1 MKVSGLTVV
10 GCGALNW
17 DCLYRVAQ
25 LVTDGESVVEES
37 FEAPGGSAANTVYAL
52 SHWGVRA
59 GFIGAVGDDAEGR
72 QIIADFE
79 RVGVDTQR
87 LRVVKGQ
94 RTGRVIGLVDSKGRR
109 SLYVQPGAN
118 LALRLTEDDVAYA
131 SKVALVHLSSL
142 VGDEAFESQKEFA
155 LNLPKGVTLSV
166 APGMLYARRGLK
178 ALSPLLQRAT
188 VLFLTR
194 EELAL
199 LTGTENLE
207 AAAQQLWGLGVDI
220 LVVTLGEQGS
230 WVGSKG
236 KGRFSPSVQ
245 AHVVDTTG
253 AGDAFAAGFLWGFL
267 NGRPLPECQRLG
279 TIAAAFCLRALGART
294 GTPTLDELLAVA
306 FA

>member
-1 MKVSGLTVV
+1 MANLTVV

-17 DCLYRVAQ
+17 DCLFKVQQ
-25 LVTDGESVVEES
+25 LVTDSESIVEES
-37 FEAPGGSAANTVYAL
+37 FEAPGGSAANTIYAL
-52 SHWGVRA
+52 AKWGTPT
-59 GFIGAVGDDAEGR
+59 GFLGAVGDDSEG
-72 QIIADFE
+72 QHIIADLQG
-79 RVGVDTQR
+79 VGVDTQHI
-87 LRVVKGQ
+87 RVVKGQ
-94 RTGRVIGLVDSKGRR
+94 RTGRVLGLIDSKGRR

-118 LALRLTEDDVAYA
+118 KALRLTEADLHFAA
-131 SKVALVHLSSL
+131 RAECVHLSSL
-142 VGDEAFESQKEFA
+142 VGDAMLEQQQW
-155 LNLPKGVTLSV
+155 LVQQLPKDVLVSF
-166 APGMLYARRGLK
+166 APGTLYAQRGAA
-178 ALSPLLQRAT
+178 ALESLLRRAT

-194 EELAL
+194 HELAS

-207 AAAQQLWGLGVDI
+207 AAAQQLWSLGVEV

-230 WVGSKG
+230 WVGSNG
-236 KGRFSPSVQ
+236 KGRFAPSVQ

-306 FA
+306 FG

>member
-1 MKVSGLTVV
+1 MASLTVV

-17 DCLYRVAQ
+17 DCLYRVSQ

-37 FEAPGGSAANTVYAL
+37 FEAPGGSAANTIYAL
-52 SHWGVRA
+52 AHWGLRA
-59 GFIGAVGDDAEGR
+59 GFIGAVGDDDEGR
-72 QIIADFE
+72 RILADFE
-79 RVGVDTQR
+79 SVGVDTQR

-109 SLYVQPGAN
+109 SLYVQPAAN
-118 LALRLTEDDVAYA
+118 LTLRLTESDVTYA
-131 SKVALVHLSSL
+131 AQAQWVHLSSL
-142 VGDEAFESQKEFA
+142 VGEEALESQKEFA
-155 LNLPKGVTLSV
+155 LCLPKEVMVSV
-166 APGMLYARRGLK
+166 APGMLYARRGIK
-178 ALSPLLQRAT
+178 AIEPLLRRAT
-188 VLFLTR
+188 VLFLAR

-207 AAAQQLWGLGVDI
+207 AAAQQLWGLGIEI

-236 KGRFSPSVQ
+236 KGRFAPSVQ

-253 AGDAFAAGFLWGFL
+253 AGDAFAAGFLWGLL

-306 FA
+306 FE

>member
-1 MKVSGLTVV
+1 VAQLTVI

-17 DCLYRVAQ
+17 DCLYQVPQ
-25 LVTDGESVVEES
+25 LVIDGESIVEES
-37 FEAPGGSAANTVYAL
+37 FEAPGGSAANTIYAL
-52 SHWGVRA
+52 AHWGIPA
-59 GFIGAVGDDAEGR
+59 GFIGAVGDDEEGR
-72 QIIADFE
+72 RILADFE
-79 RVGVDTQR
+79 SVGVDTQR

-109 SLYVQPGAN
+109 SLYVQPAAN
-118 LALRLTEDDVAYA
+118 LSLRLNEEDVAYA
-131 SKVALVHLSSL
+131 AQASLVHLSSL
-142 VGDEAFESQKEFA
+142 VGDEAFESQKKFV
-155 LNLPKGVTLSV
+155 LSLPKEVVLSF

-178 ALSPLLQRAT
+178 ELSALLQRAAI
-188 VLFLTR
+188 LFLTR

-207 AAAQQLWGLGVDI
+207 AAAQQLWGLGVEI

-236 KGRFSPSVQ
+236 KGRFAPSMQ

-253 AGDAFAAGFLWGFL
+253 AGDAFAAGFLWGL
-267 NGRPLPECQRLG
+267 VNGRPLPECQRLG

-306 FA
+306 FE